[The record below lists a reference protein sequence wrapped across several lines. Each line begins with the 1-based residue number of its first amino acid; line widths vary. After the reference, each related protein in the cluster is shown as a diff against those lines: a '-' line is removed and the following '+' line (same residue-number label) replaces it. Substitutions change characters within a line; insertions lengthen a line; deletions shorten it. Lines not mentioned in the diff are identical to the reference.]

1 MKNATMLYKAP
12 GPHEIH
18 GGHFDTLI
26 VDADEDGA
34 LEAAVADGWHLTT
47 PAALGALEEVKKA
60 PSKARA
66 KAEAKAAKETA
77 DAALADAKALE
88 EAAAAALKHADAGA

>member
-1 MKNATMLYKAP
+1 MKNATMIYKAP

-18 GGHFDTLI
+18 GGHFDTLV
-26 VDADEDGA
+26 VDADEEGA
-34 LEAAVADGWHLTT
+34 LEAAIADGWHLTT
-47 PAALGALEEVKKA
+47 QAALEALEATKA
-60 PSKARA
+60 KDSKTRA

-88 EAAAAALKHADAGA
+88 EAAAEALEEAAAGA

>member
-18 GGHFDTLI
+18 GAHFDTLV
-26 VDADEDGA
+26 VDADEEGQ
-34 LEAAVADGWHLTT
+34 LEAALADGWHLTT
-47 PAALGALEEVKKA
+47 PAALEAKETADKA
-60 PSKARA
+60 TSKARA

-77 DAALADAKALE
+77 DAALAEAKELE
-88 EAAAAALKHADAGA
+88 EAAAKALAEAAGG

>member
-18 GGHFDTLI
+18 GGHFDTLV
-26 VDADEDGA
+26 VDADEEGA
-34 LEAAVADGWHLTT
+34 LEAAVADGWHPTT
-47 PAALGALEEVKKA
+47 PAALEALEATKA
-60 PSKARA
+60 KESKTRA

-88 EAAAAALKHADAGA
+88 EAAAEALKNAGA

>member
-60 PSKARA
+60 PSNARA
-66 KAEAKAAKETA
+66 KAE
-77 DAALADAKALE
+77 AKALE

>member
-26 VDADEDGA
+26 VDADEEGQ
-34 LEAAVADGWHLTT
+34 LEAAMADGWHLTT
-47 PAALGALEEVKKA
+47 PAALEAKEAAAKA
-60 PSKARA
+60 TSKAR
-66 KAEAKAAKETA
+66 AKAAKETA
-77 DAALADAKALE
+77 DAALEAKALE
-88 EAAAAALKHADAGA
+88 EAAAKALAEAGQGQG

>member
-26 VDADEDGA
+26 VDADEEGQ
-34 LEAAVADGWHLTT
+34 LEAAMDDGWYLTT
-47 PAALGALEEVKKA
+47 PAALAAKETADKA
-60 PSKARA
+60 TSKTRA
-66 KAEAKAAKETA
+66 KAEAKAQKDAA
-77 DAALADAKALE
+77 DAALAEAKALE
-88 EAAAAALKHADAGA
+88 DAAAKALAEAGQA